1 MTLRTATTHP
11 ADLSDQPAG
20 RAIPRDEDAALYE
33 AEVGH
38 LTGLSVRTIQALRLK
53 GGGPRFF
60 LAGNRRAVRYRRRDV
75 MAWVEARMQRS
86 TSDPGPAETPAGN
99 SRTTG

>member
-1 MTLRTATTHP
+1 MTDLP
-11 ADLSDQPAG
+11 ASTVVADQPAG
-20 RAIPRDEDAALYE
+20 RAIPRDDDAALYE

-75 MAWVEARMQRS
+75 LAWVETRMRRS
-86 TSDPGPAETPAGN
+86 TSDPGPAARAAD
-99 SRTTG
+99 SDRQTG

>member
-1 MTLRTATTHP
+1 MTDLQASTAV
-11 ADLSDQPAG
+11 ADQPAG
-20 RAIPRDEDAALYE
+20 RAIPRDDDAALYE

-75 MAWVEARMQRS
+75 MAWVEARMRRS
-86 TSDPGPAETPAGN
+86 TSDPGPVGHASDDGRAMG
-99 SRTTG
+99 